1 MANTDAVVGKAVV
14 GQTILSTWWGYPPE
28 PGLGL
33 VGGTLDAILG
43 NVGPAGLAIDT
54 YLPKAF
60 VAPPAILGL
69 RAIAPVL
76 ALSQVTNPVPAAG
89 LGLGA
94 MTPDYA
100 GPVWLWTET
109 CDTITLKPVECL

>member
-43 NVGPAGLAIDT
+43 NVGPAGLALDS
-54 YLPKAF
+54 YNPKAF
-60 VAPPAILGL
+60 VAPPAILSL
-69 RAIAPVL
+69 RAVAPVL
-76 ALSQVTNPVPAAG
+76 GLSQVVAVPGAG
-89 LGLGA
+89 LGLA
-94 MTPDYA
+94 TDLPVYA